1 MNGVLLSSESYIKT
15 TTNISDNLAGGYIL
29 PALREVQEHNLRD
42 ILGDA
47 LLDKVKTIFKN
58 GELGR
63 EENVHYADLVNRCQD
78 YLAYMCV
85 IDVTNRV
92 SYKVTNF
99 GVAKSND
106 ENLQVATYDEI
117 VKMQYYYQT
126 KADSYCLDLQNWLLD
141 NKSFF
146 PELTEAQCHKIH
158 SSLHSSASCGIFLG
172 GARGKSRTPKCSRR

>member
-1 MNGVLLSSESYIKT
+1 MNGVLLSSESYIKR

-47 LLDKVKTIFKN
+47 LLNKVKTLLKDKTIDAP
-58 GELGR
+58 
-63 EENVHYADLVNRCQD
+63 ENAHYADLVNRCQD

-85 IDVTNRV
+85 MDVTNRV

-99 GVAKSND
+99 GVSKSTD

-141 NKSFF
+141 NKSHL
-146 PELTEAQCHKIH
+146 PELTECQCNKIR

-172 GARGKSRTPKCSRR
+172 GARGKRRRG